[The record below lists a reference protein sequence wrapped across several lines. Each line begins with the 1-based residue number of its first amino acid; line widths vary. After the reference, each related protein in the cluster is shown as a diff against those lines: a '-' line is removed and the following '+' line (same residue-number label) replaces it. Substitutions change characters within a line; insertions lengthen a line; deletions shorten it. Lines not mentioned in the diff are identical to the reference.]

1 MHVLLLLK
9 KKSLYLEDFL
19 DIPEQKFWRN
29 RIFRFL
35 FRNSLIKWISLGFS
49 HGFRLEMLH
58 ITRVHILD
66 KISVPSDQF
75 PWFLGN
81 RKFMFRDFC
90 LNLNSKSFLRSVFR
104 FFSQKPGIYPYVK
117 FHGGFE
123 NDNHFCQKYIV
134 FAVINPKVV
143 KNSKNQWFSW
153 IHATYRCSF
162 SQIRIFPYERPV
174 DS

>member
-1 MHVLLLLK
+1 M
-9 KKSLYLEDFL
+9 
-19 DIPEQKFWRN
+19 
-29 RIFRFL
+29 
-35 FRNSLIKWISLGFS
+35 IKWISLGFS

-81 RKFMFRDFC
+81 RKFLFRDFC

-104 FFSQKPGIYPYVK
+104 IFSQKPGIYPYVK

-123 NDNHFCQKYIV
+123 NDNHFSQQYLV
-134 FAVINPKVV
+134 FAVINPKHV
-143 KNSKNQWFSW
+143 KNSKNQCFSRFHVTTVIW
-153 IHATYRCSF
+153 YSKL
-162 SQIRIFPYERPV
+162 RIIQYERPV
-174 DS
+174 DSETSKFASYDEIGHYSYIYI

>member
-1 MHVLLLLK
+1 M
-9 KKSLYLEDFL
+9 
-19 DIPEQKFWRN
+19 
-29 RIFRFL
+29 
-35 FRNSLIKWISLGFS
+35 IKWISLGFS

-81 RKFMFRDFC
+81 RKFLFRDFC
-90 LNLNSKSFLRSVFR
+90 LNLNSKSFLGKVSEV
-104 FFSQKPGIYPYVK
+104 FSQKPGIYPYVK

-123 NDNHFCQKYIV
+123 NDNHFYQKNLV
-134 FAVINPKVV
+134 FEIINLKVV
-143 KNSKNQWFSW
+143 KNNKNQCFSW

-162 SQIRIFPYERPV
+162 SKLRFFPYERPV
-174 DS
+174 DSETSKFAPYDEVGHYS